1 MSRFRQ
7 FREWLSRTPTYRL
20 FRRNKSFPR
29 GGRESALV
37 LGLAPIV
44 AIALV
49 ATGSVAAATAPFTAP
64 TTSSPSGMADSDEA
78 LASLA
83 VDSPDTMEQADVG
96 MDPVEKAIATFGQP
110 DFAAILAEMFPGAQ
124 WTLNGNTYSGLIWIG
139 PGTKPTEAQLLA
151 MWPEVAQI
159 LADRHAEQRQEEQ
172 QVEAERRVEQEQ
184 RAADPTRQKLCESLD
199 YNALYGGDYAKV
211 LSVHYPGAQW
221 TLNGN
226 SYAGLTWIGPGT
238 KPNKATLDGLMDG
251 VALQQCLQRPLSEL
265 RARAGTSDT
274 EEYVAGELRPKG
286 YTDDTFTPSMSN
298 CHLLPQV
305 PQDGGGGSITI
316 YNERDGR
323 NFEQVVG
330 MNLGQFACRLAQA
343 HGWFGGKY
351 SMGVGVNGERELIWY
366 SSQVKTSTVRSLL
379 SSLGAQLSPPPDPT
393 PSPPPEPAP
402 EPESAPEPTPEPT
415 PDPEQT
421 DDVEESKDS
430 TD

>member
-1 MSRFRQ
+1 M
-7 FREWLSRTPTYRL
+7 
-20 FRRNKSFPR
+20 
-29 GGRESALV
+29 
-37 LGLAPIV
+37 GLAPIV

-159 LADRHAEQRQEEQ
+159 LADRHAEQREEEQ
-172 QVEAERRVEQEQ
+172 QTEAERRVEQEQ

-402 EPESAPEPTPEPT
+402 EPESAPESAPEPA
-415 PDPEQT
+415 PEPEQT
-421 DDVEESKDS
+421 DGVEESTDS